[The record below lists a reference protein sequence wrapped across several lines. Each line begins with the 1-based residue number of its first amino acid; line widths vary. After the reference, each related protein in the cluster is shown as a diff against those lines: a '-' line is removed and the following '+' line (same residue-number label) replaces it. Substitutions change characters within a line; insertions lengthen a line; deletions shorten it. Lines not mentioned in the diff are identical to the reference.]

1 MKSSPENSP
10 TTILRITAEDT
21 YPVRQPVLRP
31 GRPAQECIFEGDT
44 LSTTLHLGTYIDD
57 RLVGVASYMKNP
69 HRYFDHQV
77 QFQLRGMAVLPEFR
91 NKKLGEQLLLQG
103 EKELLKEHRELLLW
117 FNARE
122 TAVDFYRRYGYQ
134 TKGEIFMIPN
144 VCPHIVMYRQL
155 S

>member
-1 MKSSPENSP
+1 MNPTLKNSP
-10 TTILRITAEDT
+10 ATILRISAEDT

-31 GRPAQECIFEGDT
+31 GRPARECIFEGDST
-44 LSTTLHLGTYIDD
+44 STTLHLGAYVED
-57 RLVGVASYMKNP
+57 RLAGVASYMKNP
-69 HRYFDHQV
+69 HRYFDHSV

-122 TAVDFYRRYGYQ
+122 SAIDFYRKYGYE
-134 TKGEIFMIPN
+134 TKGGIFMVPN

-155 S
+155 F